1 MRKPERKKF
10 EQKLL
15 LLQEA
20 FVRNYN
26 ETNEV
31 SKSERDDTSQDS
43 IDFANRSYT
52 QEFLLSLGNLERM
65 QLQQVEDALKRVQTT
80 DYGEC
85 SVCEEE
91 IGLKRLH
98 AAPWVDTC
106 ITCQEK
112 QEREASQ
119 GSRAFSMLEEE
130 PDLTTED

>member
-1 MRKPERKKF
+1 MRKPERRKF
-10 EQKLL
+10 EKQLL
-15 LLQEA
+15 LLQKA
-20 FVRNYN
+20 FVRNFN

-31 SKSERDDTSQDS
+31 RKSERDDSIQDS

-52 QEFLLSLGNLERM
+52 QEFLQSLSNLERL
-65 QLQQVEDALKRVQTT
+65 QLQQVEAALKRVRTK

-85 SVCEEE
+85 AVCEEE
-91 IGLKRLH
+91 IGLKRLN

-106 ITCQEK
+106 ITCQEE
-112 QEREASQ
+112 QERDAST